1 MSKFS
6 LSFIIIVYF
15 LPFCSASF
23 AADLTRSVSLSYDTS
38 APPQALY
45 ILQNENQINPMDTS
59 AVTSNDAVNGMV
71 CTSSTDT
78 QNGACS
84 TSLRLYEGGGA
95 VPSNQGGVISL
106 KMKNLQTKISK
117 DIAITSNYYNTCYRN
132 NILWYWTPCQTWNTK
147 AFVNIFLTQDALRDL
162 STIPGVWE
170 GELILKQIKYGTT
183 VQGIWKINVKIT
195 VTDNNNAQVFLP
207 NFPISTP
214 VINLNLNTRPNQNP
228 KSLIS
233 GVTTLDMC
241 FYDGSNSSNSRM
253 DIIFSDEGGPSDARP
268 SGMFSIYRRGSDKT
282 SPKDR
287 IDYQVKINNPVN
299 KSLDSVNNGE
309 RFYWQNTDSRSN
321 QKLIVLPG
329 GGAPVLCVP
338 APIKLVTPEFYV
350 TDKNQGDYTGNL
362 RVIFTPSTQ

>member
-15 LPFCSASF
+15 FPFCSASF
-23 AADLTRSVSLSYDTS
+23 AGNLSRSVSLNYDAS
-38 APPQALY
+38 SPPQFLY
-45 ILQNENQINPMDTS
+45 LLKNENQINPMDNYATN
-59 AVTSNDAVNGMV
+59 ANDAVNGMG
-71 CTSSTDT
+71 CTSSTNT

-84 TSLRLYEGGGA
+84 TSLQTYSGGSA
-95 VPSNQGGVISL
+95 SVTTGGEIML
-106 KMKNLQTKISK
+106 KMINLQTKTSK
-117 DIAITSNYYNTCYRN
+117 DIKLTGNYRGPCSSYYT
-132 NILWYWTPCQTWNTK
+132 LWFWTPCQSTRTDAYIN
-147 AFVNIFLTQDALRDL
+147 VFLTQDSLRDL
-162 STIPGVWE
+162 STTPGIWE
-170 GELILKQIKYGTT
+170 GVLKLNQLRYGST
-183 VQGIWKINVKIT
+183 VQGVWQINLRVT
-195 VTDNNNAQVFLP
+195 VTDNNNAQVYLP
-207 NFPISTP
+207 SFPISTP
-214 VINLNLNTRPNQNP
+214 VINLNLNTRQNNNP

-233 GVTTLDMC
+233 GNTTLDMC
-241 FYDGSNSSNSRM
+241 LYDGSNSSNNRI
-253 DIIFSDEGGPSDARP
+253 DIILSDEGGPADARP
-268 SGMFSIYRRGSDKT
+268 TGMFSIYRRGGDKT

-338 APIKLVTPEFYV
+338 APLKIVTPEFYV